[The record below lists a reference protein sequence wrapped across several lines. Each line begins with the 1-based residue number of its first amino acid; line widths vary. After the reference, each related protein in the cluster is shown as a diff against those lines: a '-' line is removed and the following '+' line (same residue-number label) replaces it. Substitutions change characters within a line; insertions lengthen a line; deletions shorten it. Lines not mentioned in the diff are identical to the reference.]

1 MKMTLPNALTLLRM
15 ALIPCFVVVF
25 YLPFQR
31 AHLVAAVLFILAAVT
46 DWLDGY
52 LARRLNQMSKFG
64 AFLDP
69 VADKLMVVV
78 VLVVL
83 LEARHSL
90 WLAMPVAVIIG
101 REIAVS
107 ALREW
112 MAEVGARRKVAVS
125 MLGKIKTTLQMI
137 ALAIMIVGVGP
148 DMPSALYALGMVMLY
163 AATIMTLWSMFAYLA
178 LAWPELRD
186 A

>member
-69 VADKLMVVV
+69 VADKLMVAAALIMLSMAAAGSTDPAVWKEKV
-78 VLVVL
+78 MTIANADNCVGC
-83 LEARHSL
+83 EAC
-90 WLAMPVAVIIG
+90 
-101 REIAVS
+101 
-107 ALREW
+107 
-112 MAEVGARRKVAVS
+112 ARVCPKNCQTHVE
-125 MLGKIKTTLQMI
+125 
-137 ALAIMIVGVGP
+137 
-148 DMPSALYALGMVMLY
+148 
-163 AATIMTLWSMFAYLA
+163 LA
-178 LAWPELRD
+178 LA
-186 A
+186 